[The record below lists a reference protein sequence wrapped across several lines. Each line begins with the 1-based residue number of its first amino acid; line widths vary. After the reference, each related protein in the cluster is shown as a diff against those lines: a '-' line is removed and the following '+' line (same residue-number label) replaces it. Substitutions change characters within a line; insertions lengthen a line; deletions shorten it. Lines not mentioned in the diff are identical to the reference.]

1 MKIKVNNGF
10 TIVELL
16 IGIIAAA
23 ILALTAGTMLING
36 YKGWVRSLALADM
49 ERDAAVAIHTLD
61 LAVRGATN
69 AVPGTTLILT
79 MASNGV
85 TRVFSATGASPNKK
99 SLAYNGM
106 TLVNGRLVSFASTV
120 TGSVVG
126 VTMVLAGIDQNGQDT
141 GVTMGVTNLY
151 IRMRN
156 WQ

>member
-1 MKIKVNNGF
+1 MKMTGKDGF

-16 IGIIAAA
+16 IGIIAAS
-23 ILALTAGTMLING
+23 ILALMAGTMLMNA

-69 AVPGTTLILT
+69 AVGGATLTVSLP
-79 MASNGV
+79 SNGI
-85 TRVFSATGASPNKK
+85 TRVFSTTGVSPRK

-106 TLVNGRLVSFASTV
+106 TLVNGRLGSFSATV

-126 VTMVLAGIDQNGQDT
+126 VTMVVSAIDQNGQDT
-141 GVTMGVTNLY
+141 GVTMGVTNLC

-156 WQ
+156 RP